1 MRVNEERETN
11 RVLYV
16 RVEEEREMKRVLYVR
31 VKEEKSACLCERER
45 RVLCVRERK
54 RDGQSLVCAC
64 QRGNLVLVCAR
75 ERGG

>member
-16 RVEEEREMKRVLYVR
+16 RVKEEREMKRVLYVR

-45 RVLCVRERK
+45 RVLCV
-54 RDGQSLVCAC
+54 
-64 QRGNLVLVCAR
+64 
-75 ERGG
+75 